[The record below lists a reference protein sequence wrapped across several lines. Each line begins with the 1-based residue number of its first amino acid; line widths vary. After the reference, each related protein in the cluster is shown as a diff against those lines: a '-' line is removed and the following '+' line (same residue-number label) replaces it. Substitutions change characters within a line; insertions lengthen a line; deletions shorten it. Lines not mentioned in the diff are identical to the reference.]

1 MEMIVVAALA
11 QAVALNIGENMS
23 FVMQTRYNKS
33 SFIKSV
39 EYIRNILDVYTFKAK
54 VLSLLLPSPPP
65 QQQMLLLFI
74 FVSFFPSLSLHHS
87 DARFVRMGALVAW
100 CCCKWRYTTKKM
112 LKVILIEQL
121 KTIYDTVLIVYV
133 NTIMKLSITWKSK
146 KKTIRTSFPI
156 DSII

>member
-1 MEMIVVAALA
+1 MIVVAALA

-39 EYIRNILDVYTFKAK
+39 EYIRNILDVYKAK
-54 VLSLLLPSPPP
+54 VLSLLLPSPPQ

-74 FVSFFPSLSLHHS
+74 FVGFLFRSFHHS

-100 CCCKWRYTTKKM
+100 CCCK
-112 LKVILIEQL
+112 
-121 KTIYDTVLIVYV
+121 
-133 NTIMKLSITWKSK
+133 
-146 KKTIRTSFPI
+146 
-156 DSII
+156 